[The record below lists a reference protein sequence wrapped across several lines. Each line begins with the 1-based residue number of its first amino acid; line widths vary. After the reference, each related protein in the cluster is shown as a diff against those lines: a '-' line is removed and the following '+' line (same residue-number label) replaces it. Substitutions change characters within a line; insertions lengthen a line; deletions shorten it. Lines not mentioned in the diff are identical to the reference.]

1 MHKGRFVDE
10 HVQDYWLE
18 FCMCGGGGYDNELSC

>member
-1 MHKGRFVDE
+1 MYKGRFVDE

-18 FCMCGGGGYDNELSC
+18 FCMCGGYDNELSC